1 MFRVEWLQ
9 SALNDL
15 ADAWMQ
21 GDAAQREAINVA
33 VRGIDF
39 RLERNPQTEGESRDK
54 EIRVTFAAPL
64 AVTFEI
70 DATNAVVLVHH
81 AWTFRRRG

>member
-15 ADAWMQ
+15 ADAWMR
-21 GDAAQREAINVA
+21 GDAARREAINIA

-39 RLERNPQTEGESRDK
+39 RLERNPQAEGESRDHRS
-54 EIRVTFAAPL
+54 RVTFVAPL
-64 AVTFEI
+64 AVIFEVDTVNSI
-70 DATNAVVLVHH
+70 VLVHH
-81 AWTFRRRG
+81 VWTFRRRG

>member
-39 RLERNPQTEGESRDK
+39 RNDGLERVSCLYSDK
-54 EIRVTFAAPL
+54 SGY
-64 AVTFEI
+64 
-70 DATNAVVLVHH
+70 NA
-81 AWTFRRRG
+81 